1 MYCNNI
7 VSIFAALFSLAFA
20 LPHRVPLA
28 LRATNGS
35 RTGRPN
41 PAYTKDQ
48 LNEIKLA
55 MSTVDRLTYIQS
67 LGDTDDY
74 FKFDFS
80 IAANPVPVAGA
91 DQGGQGDLAYVDNF
105 QYCST
110 RESVCLWGS
119 SSHVSTYSLGP
130 KRSTN
135 RFIDQSSQAA

>member
-7 VSIFAALFSLAFA
+7 VFIFAALFSLAFA
-20 LPHRVPLA
+20 LPHRAPLA

-35 RTGRPN
+35 TTGRPN

-55 MSTVDRLTYIQS
+55 MLTVDRLTYIQS

-80 IAANPVPVAGA
+80 IAANPDPVAGA
-91 DQGGQGDLAYVDNF
+91 GQGGQGDLAYVDNF
-105 QYCST
+105 PVLLNT
-110 RESVCLWGS
+110 G
-119 SSHVSTYSLGP
+119 VSMSMGFIKPCEYLQLGA
-130 KRSTN
+130 K
-135 RFIDQSSQAA
+135 A